1 MLYTEF
7 LFLPFFFFLT
17 PNPTVELNRTQDLA
31 DVIQSGPEIR
41 LMQGE
46 TVKDILSYNQ
56 NMWFLW
62 ILIYIY
68 LHSLL
73 YYC

>member
-7 LFLPFFFFLT
+7 LFLPFFFLT

-56 NMWFLW
+56 NM
-62 ILIYIY
+62 
-68 LHSLL
+68 
-73 YYC
+73 

>member
-7 LFLPFFFFLT
+7 LFLPFFFLT
-17 PNPTVELNRTQDLA
+17 PNPTVELNHTQDLA